1 MPRYCLLTFVALSL
15 ALLAQDAKLP
25 LGVIELS
32 FQTQAYKGKYSP
44 RHVLAAWVVDAKDQ
58 HVRTLA
64 IYGKK
69 QAKRLGRWRKAT
81 GKKKPDAVTGATLR
95 KHKPLTIVWDGTDK
109 NGKPAPDGN
118 YKIRLEYTETNRSG
132 PTCQVEVKKGGT
144 PGTRKVEGNKFFA
157 DVTVRQ
163 VGEKQAEK
171 N

>member
-15 ALLAQDAKLP
+15 ALPAQDAKLP

-95 KHKPLTIVWDGTDK
+95 KHEPLTIIWDGTDK
-109 NGKPAPDGN
+109 NGKPAPDGD

-132 PTCQVEVKKGGT
+132 PAFQVEVKKGGT
-144 PGTRKVEGNKFFA
+144 PGEQKVEGSKSFT
-157 DVTVRQ
+157 DITVRTT
-163 VGEKQAEK
+163 GAKRGAK
-171 N
+171 D